1 MSNILQ
7 WLTDLGQKPA
17 AEQVA
22 FVAKLPSGM
31 LFCRKRVSDLMDI
44 CEKAFGTSSRSVL
57 EQGKKCIE
65 RIVAKNNGETDPLD
79 EAKKTLELDL
89 QSHTV
94 LIAGLKEL
102 KKSANSWTVFNITTN
117 IDDVIAKI
125 SELEES
131 GDRIIADIS
140 HAARQMADLAQDSRK
155 KDRLYK
161 ENAISITKF
170 FLDIRH
176 IGKLTI
182 SWLKDIQ
189 ALPSDNKIAQIPLP
203 GYNPSSP
210 VFTRIQS
217 SYNYLDL
224 LSRRGQVSF
233 ELDSPGYPVEFVQSW
248 NIFWTMHHKN
258 I

>member
-1 MSNILQ
+1 
-7 WLTDLGQKPA
+7 
-17 AEQVA
+17 
-22 FVAKLPSGM
+22 
-31 LFCRKRVSDLMDI
+31 
-44 CEKAFGTSSRSVL
+44 
-57 EQGKKCIE
+57 
-65 RIVAKNNGETDPLD
+65 
-79 EAKKTLELDL
+79 
-89 QSHTV
+89 
-94 LIAGLKEL
+94 
-102 KKSANSWTVFNITTN
+102 
-117 IDDVIAKI
+117 
-125 SELEES
+125 
-131 GDRIIADIS
+131 
-140 HAARQMADLAQDSRK
+140 MADLAQDSRK

-170 FLDIRH
+170 FLDVRH